1 MKTPQVTPEWAT
13 GIYIGNGVV
22 STYDLSLRVAI
33 PTQYQGKITKVSK
46 LKNSY
51 NGNPRFAIWLDGLG
65 RFTTPVDAGWVYGI
79 SPHTLEG
86 KSVLVRVGNRP
97 NSRTIES
104 LDVEG

>member
-1 MKTPQVTPEWAT
+1 MKTPQVTPNWAT
-13 GIYIGNGVV
+13 GIYIGGGVV
-22 STYDLSLRVAI
+22 ATPS
-33 PTQYQGKITKVSK
+33 QYQGKITKVSK

-51 NGNPRFAIWLDGLG
+51 NGNPRFAIWLEGLG
-65 RFTTPVDAGWVYGI
+65 RFTTPTDAGWVYGL